1 MMKLF
6 EKLANGWKTITIF
19 TEGSIIDV
27 WQDPKCAPAVAQTT
41 LFKCLSDD

>member
-6 EKLANGWKTITIF
+6 EKLANGWKMLTIF
-19 TEGSIIDV
+19 TKGSIIDV

-41 LFKCLSDD
+41 IVQMLI